1 MKTYQTPQIGVMQ
14 IDFTI
19 VLTTSGEPELAN
31 SLDNLGKDITWKW

>member
-14 IDFTI
+14 IVFTVI
-19 VLTTSGEPELAN
+19 LTTSGEPELAN